1 MQSMFSVAESFNQDI
16 SQWNTANVTN
26 MSYMFYEAK
35 SFNQDIS
42 QWNVNKI
49 KEHYDF
55 SVDSGIH
62 NPNKLPKKSIILG
75 TNETKLNI

>member
-1 MQSMFSVAESFNQDI
+1 M
-16 SQWNTANVTN
+16 
-26 MSYMFYEAK
+26 K
-35 SFNQDIS
+35 HQDIS

-62 NPNKLPKKSIILG
+62 NHNKLPKKWIILG
-75 TNETKLNI
+75 TNESKIK